1 MPAIRIPVP
10 LRKVTNNL
18 EVVTIEGTTISEVLM
33 MLCSRY
39 PALYE
44 RLFDENE
51 KIRRFINI
59 FLNDEDIKFLK
70 ELDTEVKETD
80 EISIVPA
87 IAGG

>member
-1 MPAIRIPVP
+1 MPDIRIPVP

-18 EVVTIEGTTISEVLM
+18 EVVKIEGTSISEVLM

-39 PALYE
+39 PELYD
-44 RLFDENE
+44 RIFDADSNV
-51 KIRRFINI
+51 RRFINI

-70 ELDTEVKETD
+70 DLDTEVKESD

>member
-1 MPAIRIPVP
+1 MPNIRIPLP
-10 LRKVTNNL
+10 LRKITNDL
-18 EVVTIEGTTISEVLM
+18 EVVTIEGSSIGGVLM

-39 PALYE
+39 PELYD
-44 RLFDENE
+44 RLFDTNSNV
-51 KIRRFINI
+51 RRFINI